1 MPRRRGDGHRVIR
14 WLWTSRATGARIA
27 RAALVP
33 ASLLWDAAMATRRF
47 AFERKLFR
55 VRELPLPS
63 VAIGNLSVGGSG
75 KTPLSAW
82 IADYYLQRGIRPAI
96 LLRGY
101 GSDEPEVHRGLVPG
115 AIVVPNADRHAGA
128 ARALADGA
136 EVLVLDDAFQR
147 LDVARD
153 LNICLV
159 SAESS
164 QAVKW
169 SLPAGPWREPL
180 REARRADFIIV
191 MRKRADAR
199 TASRLADGLHAAIN
213 VPVAVVHLEL
223 AALHGL
229 VSRKVQPMTV
239 LRDRRV
245 VAASAIADPD
255 AFVVQVKRT
264 GAQVQVAT
272 WKDHHQF
279 RDEDIAWLAH
289 AARRADFVVVTAK
302 DAVKLRDRWPAS
314 VPEPLVAI
322 LQVTFEAGEAEL
334 RAALDRVA
342 PRHEQIRDQS
352 GESAS

>member
-1 MPRRRGDGHRVIR
+1 MPRRRGDAHRIVR
-14 WLWTSRATGARIA
+14 WLWTSRSTGARAA
-27 RAALVP
+27 RAVLVP
-33 ASLLWDAAMATRRF
+33 ASFLWRAVMAVRSAAYLRGWF
-47 AFERKLFR
+47 P
-55 VRELPLPS
+55 VRPLPLPS

-75 KTPLSAW
+75 KTPIAAW
-82 IADYYLQRGIRPAI
+82 VAAYFAGRGIRPAV
-96 LLRGY
+96 LLRGV
-101 GSDEPEVHRGLVPG
+101 GGDESEVHRELVHG
-115 AIVVPNADRHAGA
+115 AIVVPDADRLAGSV
-128 ARALADGA
+128 RAVAEGA
-136 EVLVLDDAFQR
+136 QVLVLDDAFQR
-147 LDVARD
+147 MDVARD

-164 QAVKW
+164 QAVRW
-169 SLPAGPWREPL
+169 SLPAGPWRESL
-180 REARRADFIIV
+180 AAIGRADFVIV
-191 MRKRADAR
+191 TRKRADAA
-199 TASRLADGLHAAIN
+199 TAQRLAAELHAVAEC
-213 VPVAVVHLEL
+213 PVAVAHLEL
-223 AALHGL
+223 AGLHGL
-229 VSRKVQPMTV
+229 VSRKAHPVTM
-239 LRDRRV
+239 LRGRRV

-334 RAALDRVA
+334 RQALDSVL
-342 PRHEQIRDQS
+342 PRQ
-352 GESAS
+352 